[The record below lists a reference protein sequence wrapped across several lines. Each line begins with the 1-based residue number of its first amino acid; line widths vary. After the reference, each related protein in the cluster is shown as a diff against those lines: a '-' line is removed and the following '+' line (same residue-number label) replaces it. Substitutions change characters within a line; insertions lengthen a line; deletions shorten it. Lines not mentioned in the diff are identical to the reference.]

1 MTTKSHGGVA
11 FIAKLLAPIP
21 AHEEQAG
28 TRRFLLDLRAD
39 MKKVWFGNTD
49 LLILSRAEYAY
60 RSLSHS
66 DGGGAA
72 AWAKFVSLLSRQ
84 MLKPAHGRGELK
96 WKLTK
101 RKVDG
106 GRPEWDAA
114 IARDEAWIARLDA
127 AGIFT
132 RRAAA

>member
-1 MTTKSHGGVA
+1 MATKPPITSA

-21 AHEEQAG
+21 ANEVQADD
-28 TRRFLLDLRAD
+28 RRFILDLRAD
-39 MKKVWFGNTD
+39 MKKVWFGDAD
-49 LLILSRAEYAY
+49 LLNLSRAEYAY
-60 RSLSHS
+60 RALSHG
-66 DGGGAA
+66 DGGVQA
-72 AWAKFVSLLSRQ
+72 AWAKFVGLLNRQ

-96 WKLTK
+96 WKIAK

-114 IARDEAWIARLDA
+114 IARDEAWVARLDA

-132 RRAAA
+132 RRAA